1 MATTTATTTGQSGSR
16 VVWGEAPSRRKVV
29 GRMGPWQLV
38 RLLAESTL
46 NRVYLAR
53 PQETPDAPPMYAVKA
68 LRREWW
74 NDTAAV
80 ETLRREA
87 LVGGKVSHPHVAP
100 VLSSQLTRPPFF
112 IVMPRV
118 AGETLAAKL
127 AEGRQPALPAA
138 LWIARQVAEA
148 LAAIHKA
155 AGMIHADVK
164 PANVFVSPD
173 GHATLLDLGFC
184 QTSDE
189 ARSWATRPVVG
200 TPHYMAPEMVTSACT
215 VDRRTDLYSLGVML
229 YETLTGERPFEADDP
244 AELISM
250 HRQAKP
256 KCLRDARPGTPKP
269 VASLVH
275 RLLAKDPLRRP
286 STPEEVADE
295 LARLEI
301 ASFAER

>member
-1 MATTTATTTGQSGSR
+1 MANTTAAATGPTQSR
-16 VVWGEAPSRRKVV
+16 VVWSDAAARRKVI

-53 PQETPDAPPMYAVKA
+53 PQETPDAAPMYAVKA

-74 NDTAAV
+74 NDPAAV

-100 VLSSQLTRPPFF
+100 VLSSQLAKPPFF
-112 IVMPRV
+112 VVMPRV
-118 AGETLAAKL
+118 SGETLAARL
-127 AEGRQPALPAA
+127 ADGRRPSLPAA

-148 LAAIHKA
+148 LAAIHA
-155 AGMIHADVK
+155 AASMIHADVK

-200 TPHYMAPEMVTSACT
+200 TPHYMAPEMVTSACS
-215 VDRRTDLYSLGVML
+215 VDRRSDLYSLGVML

-244 AELISM
+244 AKLINL

-286 STPEEVADE
+286 STPEEVASE
-295 LARLEI
+295 LVRLEI
-301 ASFAER
+301 ACFADR